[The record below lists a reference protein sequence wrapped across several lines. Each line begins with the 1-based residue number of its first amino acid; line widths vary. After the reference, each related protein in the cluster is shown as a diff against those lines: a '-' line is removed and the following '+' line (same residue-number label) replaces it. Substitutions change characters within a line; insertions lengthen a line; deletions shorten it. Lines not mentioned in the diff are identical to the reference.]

1 MTTTTSSIT
10 IHGNTINGSVE
21 KGREFAERFWFSLA
35 KRILKIAGEHYKWDE
50 QAWEE
55 NINLFLRPCDYRVDI
70 G

>member
-1 MTTTTSSIT
+1 MTTTTVNS
-10 IHGNTINGSVE
+10 NVYVY

-50 QAWEE
+50 QTWDE
-55 NINLFLRPCDYRVDI
+55 NINLFLRSSDYSVII

>member
-1 MTTTTSSIT
+1 MTTTT
-10 IHGNTINGSVE
+10 NVE

-50 QAWEE
+50 AEWEE
-55 NINLFLRPCDYRVDI
+55 NINLFLRPNDYVVNI